1 MRNRSDLFG
10 KIDGLTL
17 SLYLFL
23 LIFGWINIYATVNAD
38 IEGFSWDWTNQA
50 GRQLIFIGLGS
61 LLIFLLLLS
70 DVRIYEVIAI
80 PIYGATI
87 VLLICVI
94 LFGVEVG
101 GQKNWLAIGSIRIQP
116 SEFVKLGTIMIIAK
130 ILSKKDVALK
140 KWRHRLLPFLSIT
153 LPMFLILLQPDTG
166 SALVFIG
173 FIFVLYREG
182 LPGYFIY
189 TGIGIVIVSI
199 LALALEMKT
208 VIVIILFFS
217 LVAFIIDRS
226 RKRIKFYDFIKHPI
240 ILFSSIAIAYAQ
252 LVIIVLPLLAPHH
265 QVRIKLLFGQ
275 LENKSAVGYQTAQSL
290 IAIGSGGLLG
300 KGYMK
305 GTQTKLN
312 FVPEQTTDYIFCTVG
327 EEWGFFGSVIVL
339 SSFALLIGRIIIL
352 SERQKY
358 SFGRIFGYGIAS
370 ILFAHFTI
378 NIGMTLGLVP
388 VIGIPLPF
396 FSYGGSSLLAFTLM
410 LFIFLRMDANRW
422 VTL

>member
-1 MRNRSDLFG
+1 M
-10 KIDGLTL
+10 
-17 SLYLFL
+17 
-23 LIFGWINIYATVNAD
+23 
-38 IEGFSWDWTNQA
+38 
-50 GRQLIFIGLGS
+50 
-61 LLIFLLLLS
+61 
-70 DVRIYEVIAI
+70 
-80 PIYGATI
+80 
-87 VLLICVI
+87 
-94 LFGVEVG
+94 
-101 GQKNWLAIGSIRIQP
+101 
-116 SEFVKLGTIMIIAK
+116 
-130 ILSKKDVALK
+130 
-140 KWRHRLLPFLSIT
+140 
-153 LPMFLILLQPDTG
+153 
-166 SALVFIG
+166 
-173 FIFVLYREG
+173 
-182 LPGYFIY
+182 
-189 TGIGIVIVSI
+189 
-199 LALALEMKT
+199 
-208 VIVIILFFS
+208 
-217 LVAFIIDRS
+217 
-226 RKRIKFYDFIKHPI
+226 
-240 ILFSSIAIAYAQ
+240 
-252 LVIIVLPLLAPHH
+252 
-265 QVRIKLLFGQ
+265 
-275 LENKSAVGYQTAQSL
+275 
-290 IAIGSGGLLG
+290 G